1 MLFYT
6 GLARYSMC
14 RNDPRN
20 CSENYIYDS
29 TLNNDFILNA
39 TIVFVNSGTD
49 GFTENLLDS
58 EWEVLVPPGNVSSS
72 QIFINN
78 GEYMVNPLG
87 IKIIINTTNNFS
99 SNIATVIIESANEP
113 FQIVHLL
120 HTNIDDGDSGQIS
133 ATFNFNYTKG
143 EKTTYG
149 Y

>member
-20 CSENYIYDS
+20 CSENYFYDS
-29 TLNNDFILNA
+29 TLNRDFILNA

-58 EWEVLVPPGNVSSS
+58 EWEVIVPPGNIDNSIIVRR
-72 QIFINN
+72 N
-78 GEYMVNPLG
+78 GSVDPLG
-87 IKIIINTTNNFS
+87 IRIIITTADNFR
-99 SNIATVIIESANEP
+99 SNIAMVNIEKANVS

-133 ATFNFNYTKG
+133 ITFNFNYTKG